1 MKHTA
6 VIVLTIIIIVAGW
19 LVYTL
24 TQNSSTDTGGAGV
37 AVSPYDFDAS
47 GCVGDAEDLAEL
59 QRLCPAEGGSCNVLG
74 EADAIQAALKF
85 AEASNTYPCE

>member
-24 TQNSSTDTGGAGV
+24 TQNSSPDTGGTGV

-47 GCVGDAEDLAEL
+47 GCVGDAGDLAEL
-59 QRLCPAEGGSCNVLG
+59 QTLCPSEGGACNVLG
-74 EADAIQAALKF
+74 ETDAIQAALKF
-85 AEASNTYPCE
+85 AEASNTYPCQ